1 MLQFVQPCCP
11 AWIVN
16 ACLVGLC
23 FLRIVPVSLCVADFH
38 VFPTFTLRPRDAQ
51 AILEAHAELEAAT
64 QTDDIQQVQSALAT
78 AQGFDASFAS

>member
-1 MLQFVQPCCP
+1 MRFCAAICATMLS
-11 AWIVN
+11 
-16 ACLVGLC
+16 CLDCECV
-23 FLRIVPVSLCVADFH
+23 VPVSLCVADFH